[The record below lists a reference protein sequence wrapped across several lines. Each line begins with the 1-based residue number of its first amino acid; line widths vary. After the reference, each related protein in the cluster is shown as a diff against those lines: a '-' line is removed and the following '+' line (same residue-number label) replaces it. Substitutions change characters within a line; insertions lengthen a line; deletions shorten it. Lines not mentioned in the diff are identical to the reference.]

1 MSQETFLV
9 RQGGDADLADITA
22 TTVTASS
29 GFTGDLTGDV
39 TGDVTGG
46 VLFPT
51 ALASADG
58 ALTVTKSTI
67 IRVTK
72 AGVCA
77 MTLAAPAADGI
88 LLIVTSKTA
97 AAHTLTVTGGAAGAA
112 QDVGTFGG
120 AINDSCTLV
129 SAGSEWHVVS
139 TRNVTF
145 A

>member
-1 MSQETFLV
+1 M
-9 RQGGDADLADITA
+9 A
-22 TTVTASS
+22 TPTNFIPQL
-29 GFTGDLTGDV
+29 GTGVPVQLPVQTI
-39 TGDVTGG
+39 
-46 VLFPT
+46 
-51 ALASADG
+51 SADG
-58 ALTVTKSTI
+58 AVTLVAGGIVK
-67 IRVTK
+67 VTK

-77 MTLAAPAADGI
+77 MTLAAPAGDGA
-88 LLIVTSKTA
+88 LLIVTSDTA
-97 AAHTLTVTGGAAGAA
+97 NAHTLTVTGGAGGAG